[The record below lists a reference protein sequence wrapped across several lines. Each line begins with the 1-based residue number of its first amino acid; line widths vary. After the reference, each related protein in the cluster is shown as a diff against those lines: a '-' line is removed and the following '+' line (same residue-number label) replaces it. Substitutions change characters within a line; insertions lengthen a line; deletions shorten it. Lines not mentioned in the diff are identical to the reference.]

1 MYKNIKK
8 TAMLFIAAASMFAFG
23 CTKENNGTSSDG
35 KFEMKKADITYK
47 IVLEPACASSL
58 EKAYDLSVE
67 YYDAEGKVKTVSPL
81 SPSILNWELPVTQ
94 TSFPSYYGIK
104 VVITPKSDLSG
115 VGEDQVFDLLG
126 KVQAVAKATSTN
138 GKTRNLL
145 DISEQM
151 LRRGL
156 DPREGLVTKIG
167 RRVEVQKDG
176 SSKSTSWE

>member
-1 MYKNIKK
+1 M
-8 TAMLFIAAASMFAFG
+8 
-23 CTKENNGTSSDG
+23 
-35 KFEMKKADITYK
+35 
-47 IVLEPACASSL
+47 
-58 EKAYDLSVE
+58 
-67 YYDAEGKVKTVSPL
+67 SPL

-176 SSKSTSWE
+176 SSKSTAWE